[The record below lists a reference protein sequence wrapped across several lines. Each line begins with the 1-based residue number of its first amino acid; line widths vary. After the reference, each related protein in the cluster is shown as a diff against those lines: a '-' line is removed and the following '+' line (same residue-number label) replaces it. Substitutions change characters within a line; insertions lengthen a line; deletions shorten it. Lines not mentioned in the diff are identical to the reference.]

1 MKTSLLSLS
10 FAAMALSASAQQV
23 NVIPQPVHVTMGKGS
38 YHIDC
43 QHAAGARATGVC
55 GGCAKVSATLDAT
68 LPHPDEYVLTITKKG
83 ISIKAQSAAAEQYAR
98 ETLAQLRR
106 QYGHDLPAMT
116 INDWPRYE
124 WRGLMLDC
132 SRHFYTIDYL
142 KKQVDILAHYKMNR
156 LHLHLTDDQGW
167 RIEIKRY
174 PELTQRGAWREFNEQ
189 DSICLREYR
198 DQPEFELDPRFIV
211 KHAPSTGSGQ
221 AVTLYGGYYTQEQLR
236 DLVAYAERKHV
247 TIVPEIDMPGHTQAI
262 SALHPEFTATGEAKW
277 GTVFSYPLS
286 PAKEEVY
293 TFLQHVLDE
302 VIDIFPSHYI
312 HIGADEVEKD
322 TWKKSEA
329 CQALM
334 KREGFETY
342 EALQSYFVNRIRKYV
357 TSKGR
362 EIICWDD
369 AIEGGSEA
377 DLAAGAALDPDA
389 DIMFWRYWVG
399 GVPQR
404 VMDQGH
410 HIIFTPGSPMYVAHS
425 APMYDVYHYDGFDK
439 VSPEQQ
445 HLVRGGQVS
454 LWAESMSNFRRADY
468 CIYPRLVALSE
479 RLWTPSDQMNWRSFK
494 QRLEPEKQWL
504 EAHDVHY
511 AQTFATLNA
520 MQATDLEGQQMKV
533 TFDSEF
539 SDPDIRYTLDGSV
552 PTMQSPRYDDQPISI
567 TTPVEM
573 VAAIM
578 IDGKAQE
585 PMFRRELE
593 YHKAVGAKVEY
604 TTRRWHESYKAAEMA
619 TFTDG
624 KRGSL
629 EGFGDGL
636 WQGFTG
642 SFEVVVDL
650 GKVEELSLF
659 SMRFMQN
666 IGPGVFMPGQVEVQ
680 MSTDG
685 KDYTSP
691 RYICSGTPADQKGTI
706 IEDFT
711 ADLGQTQ
718 ARYLKVNVRNTNG
731 GFVFAD
737 EIIVH

>member
-1 MKTSLLSLS
+1 MKYTLTALACA
-10 FAAMALSASAQQV
+10 FALAAEAQDIH
-23 NVIPQPVHVTMGKGS
+23 VIPQPVSVVAAKGNYRLQSCNLHADCPGCHLQGVSIDPTME
-38 YHIDC
+38 
-43 QHAAGARATGVC
+43 
-55 GGCAKVSATLDAT
+55 
-68 LPHPDEYVLTITKKG
+68 HPDAYQLDISKKG
-83 ISIKAQSAAAEQYAR
+83 ISIKAQSTAGKQYAL
-98 ETLAQLRR
+98 ETLEQLRT
-106 QYGHDLPAMT
+106 QYGEVLPAMT
-116 INDWPRYE
+116 INDWPRYQ

-132 SRHFYTIDYL
+132 SRHFYTLEYL

-174 PELTQRGAWREFNEQ
+174 PELTQQGAWREFNEQ
-189 DSICLREYR
+189 DSICLREYK

-211 KHAPSTGSGQ
+211 HHDGK
-221 AVTLYGGYYTQEQLR
+221 TLYGGFYTQEQLR
-236 DLVAYAERKHV
+236 ELVAYAEKKNV

-262 SALHPEFTATGEAKW
+262 SALYPEFTATGEAKW

-293 TFLQHVLDE
+293 NFLQNVLDE
-302 VIDIFPSHYI
+302 VIDIFPSKYI

-322 TWKKSEA
+322 TWKKSDA
-329 CQALM
+329 CKALM
-334 KREGFETY
+334 EREGFKTY
-342 EALQSYFVNRIRKYV
+342 EALQSYFVNRIHKYIQ
-357 TSKGR
+357 SKGR
-362 EIICWDD
+362 EVICWDD
-369 AIEGGSEA
+369 AIEGGDYKAPGSE
-377 DLAAGAALDPDA
+377 GALPESA
-389 DIMFWRYWVG
+389 DIMYWRYWVG
-399 GVPQR
+399 GVTQR
-404 VMDQGH
+404 VLEQGH

-439 VSPEQQ
+439 VSAEYQ

-479 RLWTPSDQMNWRSFK
+479 RLWTPSEAMNWKSFK
-494 QRLEPEKQWL
+494 QRLDVEKQWL
-504 EAHDVHY
+504 NAHDVRY
-511 AQTFATLNA
+511 AKTFATLNA
-520 MQATDLEGQQMKV
+520 MQQTDLEARQMKV
-533 TFDSEF
+533 VFDSEF

-552 PTMQSPRYDDQPISI
+552 PTMQSARYADEPISV
-567 TTPVEM
+567 TDPVNM

-578 IDGKAQE
+578 IDGKAQT

-604 TTRRWHESYKAAEMA
+604 TTRRWHESYKAAEVA

-642 SFEVVVDL
+642 SFEVIVDL
-650 GKVEELSLF
+650 GKEDQLHSF
-659 SMRFMQN
+659 SMRFLQD

-680 MSTDG
+680 LSADG
-685 KDYTSP
+685 KDYSAPQCISST
-691 RYICSGTPADQKGTI
+691 TPTDKKGTI

-711 ADLGQTQ
+711 ADLAGVQ
-718 ARYLKVNVRNTNG
+718 ARFIKVNVRNTNG

-737 EIIVH
+737 EIVVK